1 MCAICYKSPCHPACP
16 NADPPKPVSKCSWCE
31 EDITEGKILHI
42 QFAKD
47 IVLCDKCKHEMSLS
61 DLNELFDGEIFE
73 ALGFE
78 KKEADIETEGDYD
91 E

>member
-1 MCAICYKSPCHPACP
+1 MCAICLQSKCPSGCP
-16 NADPPKPVSKCSWCE
+16 NAESPRIVAECAWCGG
-31 EDITEGKILHI
+31 DITEGRTFHI
-42 QFAKD
+42 HFANG

-78 KKEADIETEGDYD
+78 KKEAEGSEDYD

>member
-1 MCAICYKSPCHPACP
+1 MCAVCFSSPCHPACP
-16 NADPPKPVSKCSWCE
+16 NADPPKPVSKCAWCG
-31 EDITEGKILHI
+31 EDITEGETFHI

-61 DLNELFDGEIFE
+61 DLNELFGGEIFE

-78 KKEADIETEGDYD
+78 EKEAERRDTHD